1 LSTLIFSNI
10 YNSIKRA
17 TKKIGDIYLSTM
29 PKITASLHYVVGMHI
44 ATSSVLNDRKIAF
57 NITLLENS
65 ILAIDLETKKF

>member
-1 LSTLIFSNI
+1 
-10 YNSIKRA
+10 
-17 TKKIGDIYLSTM
+17 M

-44 ATSSVLNDRKIAF
+44 ATSSILNDRKIAF